1 MIDRKKRIV
10 IIDDN
15 KNLTR
20 FLDSILKIRG
30 YKVQSFNMLEPTEKF
45 LKSSKDT
52 IYAILL
58 DYSFGNKRGEKLAR
72 QIKEKSPQ
80 SIIIMTSGCSFS
92 KTDSVKKLL
101 NEKVIEAFLE
111 KPFSFSD
118 LEKILFKR

>member
-30 YKVQSFNMLEPTEKF
+30 YKVQSFNTLDPTEKF
-45 LKSSKDT
+45 LKSSKDA
-52 IYAILL
+52 IHAILL
-58 DYSFGNKRGEKLAR
+58 DYSFGNKRGEKIAR

-92 KTDSVKKLL
+92 KSDSVKKLL

-118 LEKILFKR
+118 LENILFKR